1 MPTST
6 ASSGKAPKAAANH
19 KKKAGAA
26 KRKAAAPTTKAA
38 AAPVPDP
45 AVAAAPATTEPKDPQ
60 AQKRLDEFKETYD
73 TLTEAL
79 ASITAQTVAVK
90 KQMAKLQKLFT
101 KEQALLERATKK
113 KARNKTLSG
122 FAKPGYISKELCAF
136 LNKPEHTEL
145 ARTDVT
151 KYLTKYIEDHKLQD
165 NENRRVI
172 KPNKALARLLAA
184 SDDDQIT
191 YFNLQS
197 YMKRHYIQS
206 NQGSGSSSG
215 AGGRRASSSA

>member
-1 MPTST
+1 MKL
-6 ASSGKAPKAAANH
+6 SGCQ
-19 KKKAGAA
+19 
-26 KRKAAAPTTKAA
+26 AAAPTTQAA

-90 KQMAKLQKLFT
+90 KQMAKLQKLYT

-165 NENRRVI
+165 KDNRRVI
-172 KPNKALARLLAA
+172 KPNKALGRLLAA

-206 NQGSGSSSG
+206 NQGGGGSSSG
-215 AGGRRASSSA
+215 TAGRRNTSSA

>member
-1 MPTST
+1 M
-6 ASSGKAPKAAANH
+6 
-19 KKKAGAA
+19 
-26 KRKAAAPTTKAA
+26 
-38 AAPVPDP
+38 
-45 AVAAAPATTEPKDPQ
+45 
-60 AQKRLDEFKETYD
+60 
-73 TLTEAL
+73 
-79 ASITAQTVAVK
+79 
-90 KQMAKLQKLFT
+90 
-101 KEQALLERATKK
+101 
-113 KARNKTLSG
+113 
-122 FAKPGYISKELCAF
+122 
-136 LNKPEHTEL
+136 
-145 ARTDVT
+145 T